1 MNTAS
6 GIQIKSSLDDLRIMT
21 LQAHIP
27 EQQAHQLDAGGTFSW
42 MENVLGNVGT
52 ENVQSEKIRLMY
64 EAVLVQLGTDN
75 SVAALDQ

>member
-1 MNTAS
+1 
-6 GIQIKSSLDDLRIMT
+6 MT

-27 EQQAHQLDAGGTFSW
+27 EHQAHQLDAGGTFSW

-52 ENVQSEKIRLMY
+52 ENVQSEKLRLMY
-64 EAVLVQLGTDN
+64 EAVLVHLGTDN